1 MKLPFSVNKNLFA
14 LLILIY
20 PLHILSETNEKIDDK
35 CLSSVD
41 DPSCL
46 NLNKSQVDIQPLTKE
61 DKVDSIP
68 PKAELNSLSQFG
80 IIDYA
85 SAVKWCRKQ
94 ISENYNYEM
103 QLERIDIHPADFCR
117 TYFNPSIQSKT
128 GKICM
133 ECDLDPYRILANL
146 FEAIKQPQNFNGS
159 YKNITKEAYL
169 EGKYTPPTLVPSNS
183 KSNSDQSKGNSRNNL
198 DQSKENSKNNLYK
211 YKNNRRGAYLTGSIG
226 LSKINDID
234 VQNIISNIEFDTGLG
249 VDLGIGYDFG
259 QNRFE
264 ASWLMGQS
272 DGVSWLGYSIESDS
286 KIDSILVSYY
296 YDFRDNKKW
305 SPFIGLSIGS
315 ANVDI
320 DGVEDCGFVS
330 VTGTFDNWS
339 GWGANTEGQ
348 LDGLTT
354 NEQTTPYKL
363 DNVVG
368 CLSGS
373 YDGNT
378 YDIRGQIKRV
388 LIGKSPKSIPVSA
401 ITKSNG

>member
-1 MKLPFSVNKNLFA
+1 MNKNFFVLLF
-14 LLILIY
+14 LLY
-20 PLHILSETNEKIDDK
+20 PLHTVSETIEDNEKKCLFFGDNPTCLSLKISQMDIKLSE
-35 CLSSVD
+35 
-41 DPSCL
+41 
-46 NLNKSQVDIQPLTKE
+46 KE
-61 DKVDSIP
+61 DSIKSHTP
-68 PKAELNSLSQFG
+68 QTELNSLSQYG

-85 SAVKWCRKQ
+85 SGVKWCRKT

-133 ECDLDPYRILANL
+133 ECDLDPNRILANL

-320 DGVEDCGFVS
+320 DGVED
-330 VTGTFDNWS
+330 TGITYGIGYGLSYKTSEVLDIFIK
-339 GWGANTEGQ
+339 GQ
-348 LDGLTT
+348 TMVIPELNFGTISIENGNYT
-354 NEQTTPYKL
+354 NLK
-363 DNVVG
+363 VG
-368 CLSGS
+368 
-373 YDGNT
+373 
-378 YDIRGQIKRV
+378 IRF
-388 LIGKSPKSIPVSA
+388 SF
-401 ITKSNG
+401 